1 MVNLHKTGQIL
12 YISSVDVSI
21 GNGPGVNEREFILA
35 LHNAIKDRVHFLI
48 PRPVNEVPD
57 LPITA
62 CTFTFPHRR
71 HNPIFFPAHILSQ
84 FRLTD
89 QLLSRR
95 QFDLL
100 VFRLDVL
107 PFAPLFITRKHQIP
121 YALKTLG
128 QGLMN
133 VLNERGG
140 WLGKSLMGVNRRL
153 VKQLLTQALL
163 ADSVSIAQ
171 VEFLQQILDV
181 NSQKIVWIDNAVNI
195 NRFFPS
201 SPTDA
206 RKELGLLGFDP
217 IIGYVG
223 TRPWER
229 GGMQLV
235 EAAPRLLAKYPN
247 LGLVILGDGQQ
258 LETLK
263 KRAQEL
269 QVENHCLFTGYVPFD
284 QVPLYINSL
293 DVGVSISL
301 RDDRRAASELKV
313 RQYLACGKPIVV
325 SPGSNDFVITENFG
339 SIVEPTDLEAITTEL
354 DRWLSLTA
362 DERSEFE
369 YKVTQYIRHN
379 LSMEAAIAQ
388 RLKLWTERYP
398 LPQQVTSLSKPCKS
412 S

>member
-1 MVNLHKTGQIL
+1 MVNFHKTGQIL

-35 LHNAIKDRVHFLI
+35 LYKAIKDRAHFLI

-57 LPITA
+57 LPIGA
-62 CTFTFPHRR
+62 CTFTLAHHR

-84 FRLTD
+84 FRLAD

-107 PFAPLFITRKHQIP
+107 PFTPLFITRKHHIP

-128 QGLMN
+128 QGLIN

-140 WLGKSLMGVNRRL
+140 WLGKSLLGVNRRL
-153 VKQLLTQALL
+153 VKQLLSQALL
-163 ADSVSIAQ
+163 ADSVSVAQ
-171 VEFLQQILDV
+171 VEFLQQILDI

-201 SPTDA
+201 SPPEA
-206 RKELGLLGFDP
+206 RKELGILAFDP

-247 LGLVILGDGQQ
+247 LGLVILGDGRE

-263 KRAQEL
+263 KRGHEL
-269 QVENHCLFTGYVPFD
+269 GVEDHCLFTGYVPFD

-313 RQYLACGKPIVV
+313 RQYLACGKPVVV
-325 SPGSNDFVITENFG
+325 SPGSNDFVAVKNFG
-339 SIVEPTDLEAITTEL
+339 SIVEPTDLEAITVEL
-354 DRWLSLTA
+354 DRWLSLTVA
-362 DERSEFE
+362 ERSEFSR
-369 YKVTQYIRHN
+369 KTTQYICHN
-379 LSMEAAIAQ
+379 LSMEAAVAR
-388 RLKLWTERYP
+388 RLNLWAERYS
-398 LPQQVTSLSKPCKS
+398 LRQQATVLSQSCRS
-412 S
+412 N